1 MCFLVCVELRHVVIK
16 TKSKSTQDSVTQNKT
31 KITFDTVPAVTHNT
45 MSYGLSGVSQLFG
58 HRNDVLINNCEIT
71 QTRVELLLSY
81 PRME

>member
-1 MCFLVCVELRHVVIK
+1 MCFLVCVELRHVVIQ

-31 KITFDTVPAVTHNT
+31 KITFDTVPAVTYKA
-45 MSYGLSGVSQLFG
+45 MSYGLSDVRQLFG

-81 PRME
+81 PRIE